1 MTQPDYAGA
10 ERFALERLERELPPN
25 LFYHSVEHT
34 RDEVMPAV
42 TRLAALEGVDG
53 ESQAL
58 LRTAAV
64 YHDIGFLAQYV
75 DNEPIAVRITGET
88 LPRFGYTPAQ
98 LRLIDGLI
106 LATRLPQ
113 TPRTLLQ
120 EIIADADLDVLG
132 RETFFERSLAL
143 RAEMAAY
150 GTAMPE
156 THWYARQLEFL
167 QSHRY
172 FTAAAR
178 KLRNAQKQRNIER
191 LNDMLAQA
199 RYSRIDHSSL
209 L

>member
-10 ERFALERLERELPPN
+10 ERYALERLERELPPN

-42 TRLAALEGVDG
+42 ERLAVLEGVDG
-53 ESQAL
+53 EGLAL
-58 LRTAAV
+58 LRTAAM

-75 DNEPIAVRITGET
+75 DNEPIAVRIAAQV
-88 LPRFGYTPAQ
+88 LPRFGYAPAH
-98 LRLIDGLI
+98 LRVIDGLI

-113 TPRTLLQ
+113 SPGTRLE

-132 RETFFERSLAL
+132 REIFFERNRAL

-150 GTAMPE
+150 GTAMPDA
-156 THWYARQLEFL
+156 HWHARQLEFL

-178 KLRNAQKQRNIER
+178 KLRNAQKQRNLER
-191 LNDMLAQA
+191 LNDLLAHYRYA
-199 RYSRIDHSSL
+199 RTGHADLS
-209 L
+209 